1 MVLLPKRLKARV
13 LERHERTTK
22 TTVNDGSKG
31 LGFGVLMSQKK
42 ETLNDGSKDSRVLGV
57 LMSLPPGNR
66 PRPQEPAQHVFG
78 MHLGIRKPTAL
89 RVMPSNERVIT
100 IL

>member
-1 MVLLPKRLKARV
+1 MKAASWGDLCSMVLLPKRLKARV

-42 ETLNDGSKDSRVLGV
+42 
-57 LMSLPPGNR
+57 GN
-66 PRPQEPAQHVFG
+66 PE
-78 MHLGIRKPTAL
+78 
-89 RVMPSNERVIT
+89 
-100 IL
+100 